1 MTMQVK
7 QNGDYTSV
15 KIKGTVMSG
24 GGESSKWMPVYIP
37 WLYPGTLNVQL
48 DEKKPSIKYFQSVPT
63 HYKEGT
69 RSAHIA
75 NCRINGVDAFIV
87 FPPLAKNRKRRI
99 ELGATFS
106 IRERFDLKDGD
117 QIIVEFI

>member
-1 MTMQVK
+1 MQAN
-7 QNGDYTSV
+7 QNESYITV

-24 GGESSKWMPVYIP
+24 GGESSKWMPTYIP
-37 WLYPGTLNVQL
+37 WLYPGTLNLQL
-48 DEKKPSIKYFQSVPT
+48 EEKKPSITYFQSIPT

-69 RSAHIA
+69 RSAYVG
-75 NCRINGVDAFIV
+75 NCRINGVDAFII

-99 ELGATFS
+99 ELGATFN
-106 IRERFDLKDGD
+106 IRERFNLKDGD

>member
-1 MTMQVK
+1 MQAN
-7 QNGDYTSV
+7 QSENYIIA

-24 GGESSKWMPVYIP
+24 SGESSKWMPTYIP

-48 DEKKPSIKYFQSVPT
+48 ETKKPPITYFHSILT

-69 RSAHIA
+69 KSAHVG

-87 FPPLAKNRKRRI
+87 FPPLAKNRNRRI
-99 ELGATFS
+99 ELGANFN
-106 IRERFDLKDGD
+106 IREKFNLKDGD
-117 QIIVEFI
+117 KIIIEFFK